1 MNQKLGRERML
12 FAIRSYAEGQ
22 LEKHRM
28 NVDVYLENPTGIG
41 EHPDI
46 MEAVTSELTKMA
58 EYHEMLEMVDR
69 YFDRD
74 EEGYLYLTDRKDLL
88 VEGPDWN
95 EFFDKGGEED
105 V

>member
-74 EEGYLYLTDRKDLL
+74 WDISDRKDLL
-88 VEGPDWN
+88 VNGPDWN
-95 EFFDKGGEED
+95 ELFDKGEDED

>member
-69 YFDRD
+69 YFYED
-74 EEGYLYLTDRKDLL
+74 EWDIPDRKDLL
-88 VEGPDWN
+88 VKGPDWN

>member
-1 MNQKLGRERML
+1 
-12 FAIRSYAEGQ
+12 
-22 LEKHRM
+22 M

-58 EYHEMLEMVDR
+58 EYHEMLEMVDK
-69 YFDRD
+69 YFDGD
-74 EEGYLYLTDRKDLL
+74 EWDIPDRKDLL
-88 VEGPDWN
+88 VKVVKDPDWN
-95 EFFDKGGEED
+95 EFFDKDGEEN

>member
-1 MNQKLGRERML
+1 MSKVRERML

-58 EYHEMLEMVDR
+58 EYHEMLEMVDK
-69 YFDRD
+69 YFD
-74 EEGYLYLTDRKDLL
+74 KD
-88 VEGPDWN
+88 GWYDHTPDNDPEVGTRLFW
-95 EFFDKGGEED
+95 EDHFKKGGEED